1 LASELVLLLAAATAL
16 FAVHRYL
23 VGRAREAGRAQGVR
37 NMLDMLYILRRDGE
51 ISVEGLTVAEI
62 VSASIAAGYFE
73 DGEDWPN

>member
-1 LASELVLLLAAATAL
+1 MTSELVLLLAAATVL
-16 FAVHRYL
+16 FAAHRYL

-51 ISVEGLTVAEI
+51 ISVEGLTVAEA

-73 DGEDWPN
+73 DGEDWS